1 MFLTV
6 HHFFYVLVL
15 QFWHNAYWIQL
26 FDCVNGASS
35 SLEFWPCMPWSSCFE
50 IKEKPAKSCLSQPI
64 CCWWLGYIYSI
75 TCRCMCIS
83 WSYSFVHERL
93 ALLQRTTIF
102 PMRQV
107 PNLYCFG
114 IYLMVPP
121 CHFFSCHVLAFG
133 QCMNHSTSITV
144 QYSSF
149 YLVNIVVSGTHLFF
163 LEMPEFSLFNS
174 ELLRLTHKIVAILCC
189 NHLFCRTEDWEKL
202 REEILFCRSIC
213 YFCIDDWKQILF
225 LMKTPL

>member
-1 MFLTV
+1 ML
-6 HHFFYVLVL
+6 FYCSKNLSNVLSLLRLIIYLVIQSSRHKL
-15 QFWHNAYWIQL
+15 NAFIMI
-26 FDCVNGASS
+26 AH
-35 SLEFWPCMPWSSCFE
+35 
-50 IKEKPAKSCLSQPI
+50 IA
-64 CCWWLGYIYSI
+64 GYIYSI

-83 WSYSFVHERL
+83 WSYSFVLERL

-114 IYLMVPP
+114 IYVMVPP

-149 YLVNIVVSGTHLFF
+149 YLVNIVISRTHLFF
-163 LEMPEFSLFNS
+163 LEMPEFSLFYS

-213 YFCIDDWKQILF
+213 CFCIDDWKQILF